1 LLIAMPTPPKELQK
15 MADELLGLARESNE
29 LRIKSALIE
38 MVTELRVIAH
48 HFKARCARKRAFSSK
63 AFTLPAQVV
72 MWLRSG
78 KG

>member
-1 LLIAMPTPPKELQK
+1 
-15 MADELLGLARESNE
+15 MADELLKLAP
-29 LRIKSALIE
+29 KSDDVRTKLALIE
-38 MVTELRVIAH
+38 MATELRVIAH
-48 HFKARCARKRAFSSK
+48 HFKARFARERAFSSK